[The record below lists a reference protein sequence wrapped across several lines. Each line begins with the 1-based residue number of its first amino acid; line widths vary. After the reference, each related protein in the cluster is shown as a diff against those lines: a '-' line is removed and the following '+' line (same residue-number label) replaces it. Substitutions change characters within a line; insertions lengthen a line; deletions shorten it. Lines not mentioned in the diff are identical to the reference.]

1 MRHYGIVGTSELYAV
16 AAGLEYALPAGAVA
30 VDAERPAPG
39 AVLQPDGTWR
49 VMAVPEEVEPEP
61 LDLNGITYAQAD
73 AIMRAD
79 SVEDLRLAVL
89 DVLGL

>member
-16 AAGLEYALPAGAVA
+16 AAGLEHALPAGAVP
-30 VDAERPAPG
+30 VDEERPAPG

-49 VMAVPEEVEPEP
+49 VTPEPSQPEP
-61 LDLNGITYAQAD
+61 LDLNGISYAQAD
-73 AIMRAD
+73 AVIRAA
-79 SVEDLRLAVL
+79 SVEELRLAVL